1 MPSQPGLAPDITIN
15 VSLQYI
21 EDRDETGDAMIDR
34 VTLWARKLPVALA
47 VFLCLGAGQ
56 LSADSAGLELTALD
70 EYVRAPDPNYSYRV
84 VNTVTGEGYTTYVVH
99 MISQQWL
106 TEAEVN
112 LPIWEHY
119 MTITRPETILS
130 DIGFLY
136 ITGGDKQDEVPVGAP
151 PTDINRAIQSGTVV
165 TTLYM
170 VPNQPLVFIADET
183 RDRYEDQTIAYTW
196 DKYLRSGDEKWP
208 LRLPMTKSAVRAM
221 DTVTHLLASAQG
233 GGAEVDQFV
242 VAGGSKRGWTTW
254 TTAAVDHRVVAIM
267 PIVIDLLNVEESFK
281 HHYQV
286 YGGYAPAIGDYEDMG
301 IMNWLGTPEFAS
313 LMDIVEPY
321 EYRDRLQLPKFLLNS
336 TGDQFF
342 LPDSWKFYWDELSG
356 EKHVRYVPNSDHSMG
371 GTDVIESVDAWYHAV
386 VHNVSMPRY
395 SWDVDDDGTITVLT
409 LDEPLEVLLWQASNP
424 DGRNF
429 MQDVIGRAY
438 SSTPLREVEPG
449 RYVAK
454 VDAPAQG
461 YTAYFVEM
469 AFPSGLSVPLKF
481 STGVK
486 VVPEI
491 TEHVW
496 LPTADSVRTQEPSH
510 P

>member
-1 MPSQPGLAPDITIN
+1 MT
-15 VSLQYI
+15 
-21 EDRDETGDAMIDR
+21 DR

-84 VNTVTGEGYTTYVVH
+84 VNTVTGEGYTTYIVH

-170 VPNQPLVFIADET
+170 VPNQPLVFIADEN

-221 DTVTHLLASAQG
+221 DTVTHLLASGQG

-254 TTAAVDHRVVAIM
+254 TTAAVDNRVVAIM

-301 IMNWLGTPEFAS
+301 IMNWLGTPEFAA

-496 LPTADSVRTQEPSH
+496 QPTADSVRTQEPSH

>member
-1 MPSQPGLAPDITIN
+1 MIRTLIIPARRLATTTMTIMLLAISN
-15 VSLQYI
+15 S
-21 EDRDETGDAMIDR
+21 
-34 VTLWARKLPVALA
+34 VA
-47 VFLCLGAGQ
+47 
-56 LSADSAGLELTALD
+56 ADSAGLELTALD
-70 EYVRAPDPNYSYRV
+70 DYVRAPDPNYSYRV
-84 VNTVTGEGYTTYVVH
+84 INTVNGEGYTTFIVH

-119 MTITRPETILS
+119 MTITRPDVVLS

-136 ITGGDKQDEVPVGAP
+136 ITGGDKQDDVPIGAP
-151 PTDINRAIQSGTVV
+151 ATDINRAIQSGTVV
-165 TTLYM
+165 STLYM
-170 VPNQPLVFIADET
+170 VPNQPLVFVADET

-196 DKYLRSGDEKWP
+196 DKYLRTGDEKWP

-221 DTVTHLLASAQG
+221 DTVTNLMASTQG
-233 GGAEVDQFV
+233 GSAEVDQFV

-254 TTAAVDHRVVAIM
+254 TTAAVDNRVVAIM

-286 YGGYAPAIGDYEDMG
+286 YGRYAPAVGDYEYMNV
-301 IMNWLGTPEFAS
+301 MNWMGTPEFAA

-321 EYRDRLQLPKFLLNS
+321 EYRDRLHLPKFLLNS

-342 LPDSWKFYWDELSG
+342 LPDSWQFYWDELVG
-356 EKHVRYVPNSDHSMG
+356 EKHVRYVPNADHSMG
-371 GTDVIESVDAWYHAV
+371 GTDVMESVDAWYHAI

-395 SWDVDDDGTITVLT
+395 SWDVADDGTITVLT
-409 LDEPLEVLLWQASNP
+409 MDEPEEVLLWQATNP
-424 DGRNF
+424 EERNF

-449 RYVAK
+449 RYVTK
-454 VDAPAQG
+454 VEAPPSG
-461 YTAYFVEM
+461 YTAYYVEM
-469 AFPSGLSVPLKF
+469 AFPSGLSVPFKF

-486 VVPEI
+486 VVPDT

-496 LPTADSVRTQEPSH
+496 QQASDGDRLQAPPH

>member
-1 MPSQPGLAPDITIN
+1 
-15 VSLQYI
+15 
-21 EDRDETGDAMIDR
+21 
-34 VTLWARKLPVALA
+34 
-47 VFLCLGAGQ
+47 
-56 LSADSAGLELTALD
+56 
-70 EYVRAPDPNYSYRV
+70 
-84 VNTVTGEGYTTYVVH
+84 
-99 MISQQWL
+99 
-106 TEAEVN
+106 
-112 LPIWEHY
+112 
-119 MTITRPETILS
+119 
-130 DIGFLY
+130 
-136 ITGGDKQDEVPVGAP
+136 
-151 PTDINRAIQSGTVV
+151 
-165 TTLYM
+165 
-170 VPNQPLVFIADET
+170 
-183 RDRYEDQTIAYTW
+183 
-196 DKYLRSGDEKWP
+196 
-208 LRLPMTKSAVRAM
+208 
-221 DTVTHLLASAQG
+221 
-233 GGAEVDQFV
+233 
-242 VAGGSKRGWTTW
+242 
-254 TTAAVDHRVVAIM
+254 
-267 PIVIDLLNVEESFK
+267 
-281 HHYQV
+281 
-286 YGGYAPAIGDYEDMG
+286 
-301 IMNWLGTPEFAS
+301 
-313 LMDIVEPY
+313 
-321 EYRDRLQLPKFLLNS
+321 
-336 TGDQFF
+336 
-342 LPDSWKFYWDELSG
+342 
-356 EKHVRYVPNSDHSMG
+356 MG